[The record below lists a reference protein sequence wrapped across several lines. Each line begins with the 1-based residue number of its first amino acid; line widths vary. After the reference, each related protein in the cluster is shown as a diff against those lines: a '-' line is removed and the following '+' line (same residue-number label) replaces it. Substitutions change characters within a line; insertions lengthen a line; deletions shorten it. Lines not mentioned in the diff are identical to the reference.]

1 MVGDALCATT
11 RKLRLKIRDGIFET
25 ILQYCVEQKS
35 LSVGQISSS
44 SVQVCGCY
52 CKHVYGCHFFWT
64 TCMLIPSDVEVQ
76 NLARWEKFCG
86 LNWIGST
93 IGALAACHVLRNLT
107 CRVHVERGKF
117 FAGRTELL
125 PCHECLWPQKNCTG
139 GTLVQWCFN
148 WRTGVLVPAAEYG
161 LTAIHNTQLTA
172 ICHDNPGKPAV
183 LVSMSTGSGRRAKLQ
198 SNLHH
203 QQTNTQPFTGRMSF
217 LLSNQ
222 QCSVKALKGNDPSR
236 SLKVVPFDKMCMVSY

>member
-1 MVGDALCATT
+1 MEFLKPYYSIVWNRSHLVLV
-11 RKLRLKIRDGIFET
+11 KFRL
-25 ILQYCVEQKS
+25 
-35 LSVGQISSS
+35 
-44 SVQVCGCY
+44 VQCRFVAVTVNTFMG
-52 CKHVYGCHFFWT
+52 VIFFWT

-107 CRVHVERGKF
+107 CRMHVERGKF

-172 ICHDNPGKPAV
+172 ICHDNPGKPYQN
-183 LVSMSTGSGRRAKLQ
+183 VSSSGFYW
-198 SNLHH
+198 S
-203 QQTNTQPFTGRMSF
+203 
-217 LLSNQ
+217 
-222 QCSVKALKGNDPSR
+222 
-236 SLKVVPFDKMCMVSY
+236 